1 MLYVSDLTSAKFQEG
16 IDDFIATVEKVVD
29 SYCSNSS
36 QKCDESSRKRRQTSA
51 YQVYIV
57 PGFPK
62 QDPHGSGDLL
72 VGFFVSRGENKFLSK
87 NVLFA
92 IVQEPEYR
100 NNLSTALGYQITG
113 VARLHY
119 DFITPTEFSGT
130 SGKTML
136 LYLYF
141 AGFAGAVLLAGLCIG
156 VTCWYGRKKEKDDEV
171 RPLTTSNLHLVD
183 K

>member
-1 MLYVSDLTSAKFQEG
+1 MLYVSDLTSAEFEEKRVHFT
-16 IDDFIATVEKVVD
+16 AAAEKVVE
-29 SYCSNSS
+29 SFCSSSS
-36 QKCDESSRKRRQTSA
+36 QKCEKSSRKRRQTSD
-51 YQVYIV
+51 YQAYIV

-62 QDPHGSGDLL
+62 QDPHGSGDHL
-72 VGFFVSRGENKFLSK
+72 VGFFISKRDNKFLSK

-100 NNLSTALGYQITG
+100 NNLSTALGHQITG

-119 DFITPTEFSGT
+119 DLITPTKFTGT

-141 AGFAGAVLLAGLCIG
+141 AGFAGAALLAGLCIG
-156 VTCWYGRKKEKDDEV
+156 VTCWYGCKKEKDDEV